1 MPTYKPARHGVE
13 LSQAVHEAAVLA
25 PTSRVMLDTFELYH
39 PLGTPDGPVYVVN
52 NDDDYTATIESTA
65 DRAASEE
72 VTFLKSGIKP
82 TFPEESDQASM
93 PEISLTLSGVSGVLS
108 DALRTAR
115 GSLDPWELIW
125 RIYAHD
131 EPSAPAKLPPLSL
144 LVTAVDMDGE
154 TVKITAS
161 FGDSVNVAV
170 PRITFKRTEYPGLV
184 R

>member
-1 MPTYKPARHGVE
+1 MPLYKPARHGVE
-13 LSQAVHEAAVLA
+13 LSEAMHEAAAIAL
-25 PTSRVMLDTFELYH
+25 TSRVMLDTFELYH
-39 PLGTPDGPVYVVN
+39 PIGTGVDPVYVVN
-52 NDDDYTATIESTA
+52 NDEDFVATIESTA
-65 DRAASEE
+65 DRNASSE
-72 VTFLKSGIKP
+72 VTFLKSGVKP

-108 DALRTAR
+108 DALRSAR

-131 EPSAPAKLPPLSL
+131 DASAPAKLPPLAL
-144 LVTAVDMDGE
+144 LVTSVDMDGE
-154 TVKITAS
+154 AVKLTAS

-170 PRITFKRTEYPGLV
+170 PRITFKRSEYPGLV